1 MARLFFTSFIKTL
14 MMTTPF
20 ITMVVMVLALW
31 GVGGKTTYI
40 GLDSSNKTQDD
51 ALMAKNYLVSGTA
64 ANNQEICPTEL
75 KNPEKDA
82 EKEKSADINEIELS
96 PVKIDWANTV

>member
-40 GLDSSNKTQDD
+40 GLDSSKKIEND
-51 ALMAKNYLVSGTA
+51 ALMAKNYLVSGTT

-75 KNPEKDA
+75 KSPKKDT

-96 PVKIDWANTV
+96 PVKIDWEHTV